1 MRGRKAPSRSVPG
14 SGAASEIGG
23 HAIAE
28 PTTVPAA
35 CPDLE
40 DIAALLDGKL
50 TARERARLTEH
61 LAGCESCYET
71 FAGTARILEDSREE
85 QLLAAAAR
93 PFERPRAARA
103 RQPRTWWAA
112 AALAAVLAATVGLV
126 VFLQASRGDGPSTAG
141 LASLVGGSETASK
154 VPWTGRVYRGGS
166 EPPDLPSEREA
177 FRLGVRLLDLH
188 LALEGDNRGGAEET
202 LRMLHNLLLDRMVLP
217 SPEMAGAYDELGK
230 KMKPGIAPHVLLGDA
245 AALEKKAVEEL
256 QEEPRFVELGRWTEA
271 CRLAAVGGRPDL
283 FRKRATLRVLDQA
296 VAPGGKDAGTLD
308 PQAIQILR
316 DVRGKIAGGRI
327 DVADLGRQCSELL
340 MQLDSD

>member
-1 MRGRKAPSRSVPG
+1 
-14 SGAASEIGG
+14 
-23 HAIAE
+23 
-28 PTTVPAA
+28 VPAA

-71 FAGTARILEDSREE
+71 FAGTAHILEDSRQE
-85 QLLAAAAR
+85 QLLPAAPR
-93 PFERPRAARA
+93 HPFERPRAPRA

-112 AALAAVLAATVGLV
+112 AALAAMLAATVGLV
-126 VFLQASRGDGPSTAG
+126 VFLQGTRGAGPSTSE
-141 LASLVGGSETASK
+141 LASLIGGSETASK
-154 VPWTGRVYRGGS
+154 VPWTGRIYRGRS
-166 EPPDLPSEREA
+166 ELPDLPAESEA

-188 LALEGDNRGGAEET
+188 LALEGDNRGRAEDT
-202 LRMLHNLLLDRMVLP
+202 LRMLHLLFYGMTLP

-230 KMKPGIAPHVLLGDA
+230 KMKPGIAPHVLLGEA

-271 CRLAAVGGRPDL
+271 CRLAAVSGRPDL

-308 PQAIQILR
+308 PKSTQILR
-316 DVRGKIAGGRI
+316 DIRDKITGGRF
-327 DVADLGRQCSELL
+327 DVADLGRQCSDLL
-340 MQLDSD
+340 TQLDSD